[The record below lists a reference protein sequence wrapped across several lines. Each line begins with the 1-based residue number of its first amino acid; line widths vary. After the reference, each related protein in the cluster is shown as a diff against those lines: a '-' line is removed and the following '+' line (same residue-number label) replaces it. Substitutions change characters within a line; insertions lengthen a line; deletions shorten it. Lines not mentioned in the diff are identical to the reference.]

1 MLRRSGPNPEISLR
15 GTIVNPRFGRRQW
28 VKLWV
33 NEWLEGTTRYEMSDA
48 QRALWVDLMAMAGR
62 SRFPGVI
69 CAGEVE
75 GKLIGYPLS
84 KYQALPS
91 GPLDIEATFSLFVQR
106 GKITLEVNH
115 DGPVPLYLIRISN
128 WDRFQSEYQRTKGYQ
143 KSYREKRATKT
154 NTASYQETNSQTN
167 SETIGTE
174 GEEEGEEKHCANA
187 NGSHA
192 GDDLRS
198 ALDRIWRYYIAKL
211 AKNPTLLS
219 LTSAR
224 KNKGMARLR
233 ECLAKA
239 DGDIHKAEALMK
251 LAVDAL
257 ASSDFHRG
265 ANDRKKAYDSW
276 EKNLFANQ
284 EQLERW
290 LEQGQ

>member
-1 MLRRSGPNPEISLR
+1 
-15 GTIVNPRFGRRQW
+15 VNPRFGRRQW

-48 QRALWVDLMAMAGR
+48 ARAFWVDLMAMAGR

-106 GKITLEVNH
+106 GKITLEINH
-115 DGPVPLYLIRISN
+115 DGPVPLYLIRVSN

-143 KSYREKRATKT
+143 KSYREKKASKT
-154 NTASYQETNSQTN
+154 NNSNYQETNTPSN
-167 SETIGTE
+167 SITIGTE
-174 GEEEGEEKHCANA
+174 VEEEERSKKTCANPA
-187 NGSHA
+187 GSHD
-192 GDDLRS
+192 GEDLRS
-198 ALDRIWRYYIAKL
+198 AVDRVWSYYISKL
-211 AKNPTLLS
+211 GKNPKLLS
-219 LTSAR
+219 FTSAR
-224 KNKGMARLR
+224 KNKGTARLR

-239 DGDIHKAEALMK
+239 DGDLQKAEALMK

-257 ASSDFHRG
+257 AASDFHRG
-265 ANDRKKAYDSW
+265 ANDQKKVYDSW
-276 EKNLFANQ
+276 ERHLFPSQ
-284 EQLERW
+284 EKLESW
-290 LEQGQ
+290 LEQAQ